1 MVVML
6 AVPAISLLAVVKM
19 LVKAHPFFGMTSMAH
34 GCHVLP
40 EGDVGHLQCGLCIL
54 GGGGVVW
61 LLQLGASALVASVR
75 ASSSFSFSLFS
86 CSLFK
91 KAKKTELRR
100 REVPVCGIGVCWLVS
115 RSQFDRAELS
125 GVVLSC
131 LSGSH

>member
-1 MVVML
+1 MVALPTMVCANICQRYRGGANGGGCAGIPTAMVVML

-40 EGDVGHLQCGLCIL
+40 EGDVGHLQCGPCIL

-75 ASSSFSFSLFS
+75 ASSSFSFILFS

-91 KAKKTELRR
+91 KAKKKQ
-100 REVPVCGIGVCWLVS
+100 S
-115 RSQFDRAELS
+115 
-125 GVVLSC
+125 
-131 LSGSH
+131 